1 MQGFSLLLLAASLA
15 LMGNVVPV
23 ESAMLARGA
32 TNAQRLA
39 RNIGSLA
46 PSPVKRGGA
55 WRLPFSENRS
65 TLLIGSFASSG
76 EAQSRFAAT
85 DPARDHWC
93 SPGAGRKP
101 NCNWLC
107 LRRPERTGLNV
118 LSNTSPTDTNVLVS
132 FANGSLL
139 AEGATGGPTFSPP
152 YIGGSGPSVLSP
164 TNLNTIQ
171 FTNIPAGSQASNW
184 TFAEFTAQLNMTWT
198 NSDGTIVTPT
208 LIYNVEE
215 NLLSFTD
222 NPTGLFNANSANIP
236 VNLFITQ

>member
-46 PSPVKRGGA
+46 PSPVKRGAERPSRDSQRQIPQETTGVLQVQA
-55 WRLPFSENRS
+55 ENQ
-65 TLLIGSFASSG
+65 TVLGYVFD
-76 EAQSRFAAT
+76 
-85 DPARDHWC
+85 DPKG
-93 SPGAGRKP
+93 P
-101 NCNWLC
+101 
-107 LRRPERTGLNV
+107 TGLNV